1 MNDAYPLRPFRV
13 NDTNLL
19 CDIIRHYPL
28 ATLVTGA
35 AGSARLT
42 LVPLLVDCVGG
53 STTDIVLTGH
63 IDINNEQT
71 QHLQPGVDLSPSSFS
86 GPTATRPPTCILTR
100 SCPAGSTCPCKATA
114 RWPNVSR
121 RDELRD
127 VLVRSTTDFG
137 ASDQRFALSPTDPRV
152 DQFLPYIH
160 GFRLRVT
167 RISGI
172 AKLAQ
177 DKGHEDSAIAWQ
189 YLAAQTNTSSTSLF
203 ERLAALGLSGE
214 R

>member
-13 NDTNLL
+13 TDTNLL

-28 ATLVTGA
+28 ATLMTGR

-42 LVPLLVDCVGG
+42 LVPLLVDRPGDA
-53 STTDIVLTGH
+53 TPDIALTGH
-63 IDINNEQT
+63 IDSNNEQT
-71 QHLQPGVDLSPSSFS
+71 QHLQPGSPVSFQFLGPDSYASPDLYPDPQLPGWLYVSVQ
-86 GPTATRPPTCILTR
+86 GDGEVAECIE
-100 SCPAGSTCPCKATA
+100 A
-114 RWPNVSR
+114 
-121 RDELRD
+121 DELRD

-137 ASDQRFALSPTDPRV
+137 SSDQRFALLKSDPRV

-160 GFRLRVT
+160 GFRIRVA

-189 YLAAQTNTSSTSLF
+189 YLAAQTNRSSAQLF
-203 ERLAALGLSGE
+203 ERLAALGLNLE
-214 R
+214 D

>member
-63 IDINNEQT
+63 IDFNNEQT
-71 QHLQPGVDLSPSSFS
+71 QHLQPGGPVSFQFLGPDSYASPDLYPDPQLPGWLYVSVQ
-86 GPTATRPPTCILTR
+86 GDGEVAECIE
-100 SCPAGSTCPCKATA
+100 
-114 RWPNVSR
+114 